1 MRVFNLNEKTHWII
15 LFTLTT
21 IIYYPLSSF
30 APSSII
36 VSIFVGAFYARRIK
50 ELKIKK
56 NVYALSQVVIGCF
69 IGLSIKLN
77 DIIMSSIPLYF
88 LIIVSIVLIFLS
100 LAIGLL
106 ATKSNFLPGTTG
118 LWGMLPGAAPM
129 MIILSERKNAVP
141 GLVAFIQYT
150 RVVLVSLLASIV
162 MFSTNKIEFKN
173 SLQQAH
179 NNNTELFIF
188 TTGIFILL
196 SLFKKIM
203 TTSNVF
209 LLSIFY
215 SITVCSIG
223 FSIKIPNIILSFAF
237 IILGWNIGFSF
248 TNEIILAARKSFTRV
263 FILIITL
270 ILLCYFLSF
279 LLICFFNIDPLTA
292 YLSTSP
298 GGIDSIA
305 IIASGTSANLAIVIR
320 FQLVRFL
327 ILLLFGE
334 KIVNFTHKIYLKL
347 TTHKP

>member
-1 MRVFNLNEKTHWII
+1 MRVFNLNEKIRWII
-15 LFTLTT
+15 LFTLT
-21 IIYYPLSSF
+21 IMIYYPLSSF
-30 APSSII
+30 APASII

-56 NVYALSQVVIGCF
+56 NVYALSQITIGCF
-69 IGLSIKLN
+69 IGLSIELN
-77 DIIMSSIPLYF
+77 DIIMSNIPLYF

-129 MIILSERKNAVP
+129 MIIFSEGKNAVP

-150 RVVLVSLLASIV
+150 RVVLVSLLASVV
-162 MFSTNKIEFKN
+162 MFLNSKIELQRIPHQTSDNN
-173 SLQQAH
+173 SK
-179 NNNTELFIF
+179 LFIF
-188 TTGIFILL
+188 VLVMLMLL
-196 SLFKKIM
+196 FLFRKIISF
-203 TTSNVF
+203 SNVF

-248 TNEIILAARKSFTRV
+248 TKEIILAARKSFTRV
-263 FILIITL
+263 FILITTL
-270 ILLCYFLSF
+270 IILCYFLSF
-279 LLICFFNIDPLTA
+279 LLIYFFNIDPLTA

-305 IIASGTSANLAIVIR
+305 IIASGTSANLAIVIC

-347 TTHKP
+347 TAHKP